1 MPLQPYMKLLSV
13 DDHLIEH
20 PKVWT
25 DRLPSKYIERG
36 PRIVEIPRGEGLA
49 PMQSWLYEDRPY
61 PYIGLNAVAGKK
73 PEEYGLEPVRYDD
86 MIPGCYDPK
95 ARIADMDIDGV
106 EAMLCFPSFPR
117 FCGTIFLEGADKE
130 LAGLSVQAWNDFSLD
145 EWCATDP
152 ARFIPMAMVPLWE
165 PALMVAEIERVAA
178 KGCRAIGL
186 PDNPINLGLASY
198 HTDYWD
204 PVFSAMEETNL
215 TAVMHFGSGGFP
227 PQIAPE
233 APFAVMITLMGT
245 TSMAACTDLLFSPVF
260 HRHPNLKVAFSEGG
274 VGWMPYL
281 VERADYVWRK
291 HKYYQ
296 NIHPTIAPSELFKR
310 NISGCFIEDEAG
322 VKNRYEIGVGNITWE
337 CDYPHSDSSGPR
349 VALAPKKSSP
359 MCPMT
364 RSPKWSNTTPGV
376 GTTSPRP
383 DSKPTTPTRPTR
395 GGPTMARAPRRPT
408 RAWASMVGS
417 TTSKSPWATSSPR
430 NDFDGART
438 SARATH
444 RWCNERPG
452 SPLKD
457 ETAGLSGNA
466 HTSER
471 QTGTRRPKVPNGS
484 DT

>member
-25 DRLPSKYIERG
+25 DRLPSKFVEKG
-36 PRIVEIPRGEGLA
+36 PRIVEVPRGDGLA

-95 ARIADMDIDGV
+95 ARLADMDIDGV

-117 FCGTIFLEGADKE
+117 FCGTIFLEGEDKE
-130 LAGLSVQAWNDFSLD
+130 LAKLGVQAWNDFSLD

-152 ARFIPMAMVPLWE
+152 ARFIPMAMVPLWD

-178 KGCRAIGL
+178 KGCRAIGM
-186 PDNPINLGLASY
+186 PDNPINLGLPSY
-198 HTDYWD
+198 HTDHWD
-204 PVFSAMEETNL
+204 PVWSALEETNQV
-215 TAVMHFGSGGFP
+215 AVMHFGSGGFP

-281 VERADYVWRK
+281 IERADYVWRK

-322 VKNRYEIGVGNITWE
+322 VKNRYDIGVGNITWE
-337 CDYPHSDSSGPR
+337 CDYPHSDSFW
-349 VALAPKKSSP
+349 PKS
-359 MCPMT
+359 
-364 RSPKWSNTTPGV
+364 R
-376 GTTSPRP
+376 
-383 DSKPTTPTRPTR
+383 
-395 GGPTMARAPRRPT
+395 ARAEEVFADVPDDEVAEMVEHNTRRWYNFPEAGFKAHT
-408 RAWASMVGS
+408 AAEGNPWRPNDGHGPEAGYNGLGAHGGIDDV
-417 TTSKSPWATSSPR
+417 SKSLG
-430 NDFDGART
+430 DLF
-438 SARATH
+438 
-444 RWCNERPG
+444 
-452 SPLKD
+452 
-457 ETAGLSGNA
+457 TAN
-466 HTSER
+466 
-471 QTGTRRPKVPNGS
+471 
-484 DT
+484 